1 MKIVVLIKRVPDTE
15 TKVKVG
21 GDGFNLDPTGVNY
34 IMNPYDEFAV
44 EQALLL
50 KEKAGTGEV
59 IVLSVGSKDA
69 VKEIRNAL
77 AMGADSGVLL
87 EANAAF
93 SDVAG
98 VAGALAA
105 KIKTINP
112 DLILLGKQAVDDD
125 NCAMGPWLAEKLDM
139 PCATVVVKLDIDGK
153 KVVAEREIE
162 GGRERVEFS
171 LPAVVACQKG
181 LNTPRYASMKGIMMA
196 KKKNVE
202 EAPAALSPAKIKVT
216 KMELPPARAEGKIL
230 GEGPDA
236 VPALVAALRNEAKV
250 I

>member
-1 MKIVVLIKRVPDTE
+1 MKIVVLVKRVPDTE

-21 GDGFNLDPTGVNY
+21 ADGTSLDPTGVNY

-59 IVLSVGSKDA
+59 IVISVGSKDA
-69 VKEIRNAL
+69 IKEVRNAL

-87 EANAAF
+87 EASAPF
-93 SDVAG
+93 SDVAS

-105 KIKTINP
+105 QIAEIKP
-112 DLILLGKQAVDDD
+112 DLILMGKQAVDDD
-125 NCAMGPWLAEKLDM
+125 NNALGPWLAEKLSM
-139 PCATVVVKLDIDGK
+139 PCATVVVKLDIADGK
-153 KVVAEREIE
+153 AVAEREIE

-171 LPAVVACQKG
+171 LPAVVTCQKG

-196 KKKNVE
+196 KKKEVKE
-202 EAPAALSPAKIKVT
+202 IPAALGTPKVRVS
-216 KMELPPARAEGKIL
+216 KMELPPPRADGRIV

-236 VPALVAALRNEAKV
+236 VGALVAALRDEAKV